1 MTEIIRRG
9 GAWSMKHDRELMDLA
24 RTQTLEA
31 IVDHFERPP
40 KSILK
45 KLKRL
50 GLPIKYTAKAK

>member
-1 MTEIIRRG
+1 
-9 GAWSMKHDRELMDLA
+9 MKHDRELMDLA